1 MSNSDL
7 HSIFTKESKP
17 MDEGFDLK
25 RLLNTEISL
34 FKRGFSDQNKESF
47 YLELSM
53 LISSGLNIKSA
64 LELIKEEQS
73 SPAHTALI
81 HRLEVDLINGVA
93 LWEAMRDTG
102 EFTPYEFFSIQIG
115 EETGKLTKVLDQLH
129 QFFSAKLKQRQQL
142 ISALSYP
149 LIILFTSIGAVAF
162 MMLFIVPMFSDV
174 FKRFGGD
181 LPDITKAIIA
191 MSFFVRNYFLLI
203 VSIFSVVGIMV
214 YKSRKKEWLR
224 KYSSKLLFR
233 IPVLGNIIF
242 SLQLARFCN
251 SMALLLG
258 SKVPLVRS
266 LELIGQMINFYPIQV
281 TLAPM
286 TKEIYRGSSLQ
297 ASMAHHSVFGKKMI
311 SLVKVGEEVNKLDV
325 FFDKLAQ
332 QFSSTAQHQ
341 TGLINTFLEPA
352 MIIFLGIVVGFIL
365 LAMYLPMFQLSTS
378 IGG

>member
-1 MSNSDL
+1 
-7 HSIFTKESKP
+7 